1 MQFMEAIF
9 AGASDYIEIREI
21 DQDGKVKQRFFRVE
35 ELRDY
40 KPPIDKNVY
49 FGVYGRSVKDGSAK
63 SCTSTGALWA
73 DYDDGRSL
81 PEVKDSI
88 ARAGLPEPSTTVN
101 SGHGFH
107 CYWLLTER
115 TTKDVTS
122 LLRAIVDKT
131 GADPKPT
138 DRARVMRLPGTMN
151 VKGEPV
157 PCEIMEMYG
166 FMKYPLGDFTAV
178 LGVETEEPN
187 LIPYL
192 KKKSP
197 VRLGIEADRPCIK
210 AILQGVPEGER
221 NFALGRLTKW
231 FQVKGYTKDKTQGI
245 IVKWNKLN
253 DPPEH
258 ERKLLKDFYAYWHGD
273 YKLLGCALKRPE
285 LQQILGKYC
294 NRPGCK
300 FTETIGRIELDNA
313 ASYNNRLLSDLHKLT
328 GNDLIIYG
336 LLARH
341 KEGLTT
347 SQLGE
352 KLTVRATGKSC
363 MSKPTRTKSLETLS
377 NLGFIDVV
385 NGRRRDGLENLYKLR
400 TQGTFGL
407 GYTLVSNG
415 AINGAIDKRITPG
428 ELRLYV
434 LLLKYAFTKGSCYPS
449 IRTLGKDLGTTHNNI
464 SLRLKGLEQGD
475 YIKRDYRVFNGT
487 EKLFTTMLI

>member
-131 GADPKPT
+131 GADAKAT
-138 DRARVMRLPGTMN
+138 DRARIMRLPGTMN

-157 PCEIMEMYG
+157 PCEVMEMYG

-187 LIPYL
+187 LIPYR
-192 KKKSP
+192 KEKGP
-197 VRLGIEADRPCIK
+197 ARLGIEADRPCIN

-231 FQVKGYTKDKTQGI
+231 LQQKGYTREKAQQVI
-245 IVKWNKLN
+245 LAWNTSN
-253 DPPEH
+253 EPPEA
-258 ERKLLKDFYAYWHGD
+258 ENRLLKDFNAYWHGD
-273 YKLLGCALKRPE
+273 YRLLGCGLERPE
-285 LQQILGKYC
+285 LQQILSKYC
-294 NRPGCK
+294 NRTECK
-300 FTETIGRIELDNA
+300 FIEAIGRIELDNVV
-313 ASYNNRLLSDLHKLT
+313 SYHNRLLSDLDKLT
-328 GNDLIIYG
+328 GNDLIVYG

-347 SQLGE
+347 SQLDE
-352 KLTVRATGKSC
+352 KLTVRATGKPC
-363 MSKPTRTKSLETLS
+363 MSKPTRLGSLEKLRR
-377 NLGFIDVV
+377 LGFIDVV
-385 NGRRRDGLENLYKLR
+385 NGHKAKGLENLYKVR

-428 ELRLYV
+428 EFRLYA

-464 SLRLKGLEQGD
+464 SLRLRGLEQGD
-475 YIKRDYRVFNGT
+475 YIKRNYRVYNGA
-487 EKLFTTMLI
+487 EKLFVTLLV